1 MTFENSDIPVPA
13 RTRLFLYP
21 THHYES
27 ISIFV
32 VYLSNVCCKII
43 GKYGDS
49 RKFYAPL
56 WKYAAL
62 ADPLVE
68 EVHFRQIDQVLTD
81 REGLAIQDWKE
92 NSDFPFIIMRDHPKH
107 SQPIPKSMF
116 GLQRKENL
124 MKPLKDSYEKMMI
137 ASKSLFKQT
146 DDLEDLLLEAL
157 IWPLAA

>member
-1 MTFENSDIPVPA
+1 
-13 RTRLFLYP
+13 
-21 THHYES
+21 
-27 ISIFV
+27 
-32 VYLSNVCCKII
+32 
-43 GKYGDS
+43 
-49 RKFYAPL
+49 
-56 WKYAAL
+56 
-62 ADPLVE
+62 
-68 EVHFRQIDQVLTD
+68 
-81 REGLAIQDWKE
+81 
-92 NSDFPFIIMRDHPKH
+92 MRDHPKH